1 MVTNITKFGLF
12 VEIPEKSISGLVHIS
27 TLDDYYYYD
36 ETRNMLIGKRKGRVF
51 RLGDVLKVK
60 VMRADKI
67 RGEIDFVLVE
77 EDEE

>member
-1 MVTNITKFGLF
+1 M
-12 VEIPEKSISGLVHIS
+12 
-27 TLDDYYYYD
+27 
-36 ETRNMLIGKRKGRVF
+36 
-51 RLGDVLKVK
+51 LGDVLKVK